1 MGNETPALRE
11 RCRKWLD
18 KRTMNAILRVGN
30 ELDDLVAFVIAE
42 RGKTAD
48 PELDGALPL
57 CLYFQTDEDRKE
69 FIAAVRE
76 AKPGMVMKEMP

>member
-30 ELDDLVAFVIAE
+30 ELDDKE
-42 RGKTAD
+42 TAD
-48 PELDGALPL
+48 
-57 CLYFQTDEDRKE
+57 
-69 FIAAVRE
+69 V
-76 AKPGMVMKEMP
+76 